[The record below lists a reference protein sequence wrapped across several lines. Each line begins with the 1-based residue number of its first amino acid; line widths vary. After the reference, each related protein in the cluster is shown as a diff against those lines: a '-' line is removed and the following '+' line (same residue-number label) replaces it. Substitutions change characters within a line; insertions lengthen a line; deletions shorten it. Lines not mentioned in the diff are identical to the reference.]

1 VKKMPDV
8 LIRDVPT
15 EILDNLKRK
24 ASRHGRS
31 LQQELAILLE
41 REGREPAVDYAERAR
56 LMREKIAR
64 YAPNQSDSVDLI
76 REDRER

>member
-1 VKKMPDV
+1 MPDV

-15 EILDNLKRK
+15 DILDNLKRK

-31 LQQELAILLE
+31 LQQELAMLLE
-41 REGREPAVDYAERAR
+41 REGREPAISHAERAR
-56 LMREKIAR
+56 LIREKIAR